1 MTPPKLQSLPE
12 RSSVSNRQA
21 FLLRVAELLHVYGTP
36 AFRLERVLMPVSREP
51 SAARARG
58 LVDGLAALSDAH
70 TWVREIV
77 IGDEQPPPFRTGP
90 PPEGMSVD
98 KERLPEQ
105 PIVEAIL
112 DQVHT
117 MSPEL
122 LVLTSRGHDGPLD
135 ALFGSTAEQ
144 VLRRAGVPV
153 LIVPAD

>member
-1 MTPPKLQSLPE
+1 M
-12 RSSVSNRQA
+12 
-21 FLLRVAELLHVYGTP
+21 
-36 AFRLERVLMPVSREP
+36 
-51 SAARARG
+51 
-58 LVDGLAALSDAH
+58 
-70 TWVREIV
+70 REIV